1 MKHFDVEAYAK
12 ELLEGYT
19 LKPNESTWPK
29 LLDKLNEAE
38 QKKRKQGYYVKG
50 ATFLVI
56 LMLGIG
62 FTNEGIE
69 DQVSKPF
76 IDTQVNLIGN
86 EPRGLHPAQTQE
98 VRTEKSGSLIIA
110 PNNKKVSVK
119 GRGMVVGTKKKVSIS
134 SDTSTENVYVVKN
147 ITATNTSSESRNL
160 EVTEAEIDDLMSK
173 ARQNVERQRALLRM
187 RKVLAIE
194 MLAEIEE
201 EIEHQ
206 QHRDGLSQSLKYGF
220 VKLKDAIA
228 N

>member
-1 MKHFDVEAYAK
+1 MKHFDVEGYAK
-12 ELLEGYT
+12 ELLEGCT

-29 LLDKLNEAE
+29 LLDKLSEAE
-38 QKKRKQGYYVKG
+38 QKNRKQGYYIKG

-69 DQVSKPF
+69 DQVSMPF
-76 IDTQVNLIGN
+76 IDTQVNLIGD
-86 EPRGLHPAQTQE
+86 EPEVLHPAQTRE
-98 VRTEKSGSLIIA
+98 VRTEKSGLLIKA
-110 PNNKKVSVK
+110 PTNKKVSIK
-119 GRGMVVGTKKKVSIS
+119 GRGMAVETKKKAPIS
-134 SDTSTENVYVVKN
+134 SDTSMENIYVEKN
-147 ITATNTSSESRNL
+147 IAATNTSPESRNL

-194 MLAEIEE
+194 MLAEIEK

-206 QHRDGLSQSLKYGF
+206 QNRNGLSQSLKYGF
-220 VKLKDAIA
+220 VKVKDAIA

>member
-1 MKHFDVEAYAK
+1 MKHFDVEDYAK
-12 ELLEGYT
+12 ELLVGYT

-29 LLDKLNEAE
+29 LLDKLSEAE
-38 QKKRKQGYYVKG
+38 QKNRKQRYYIKG

-69 DQVSKPF
+69 DQVSTPF
-76 IDTQVNLIGN
+76 IDTQINLIGD
-86 EPRGLHPAQTQE
+86 EPEVLHPAQKRE
-98 VRTEKSGSLIIA
+98 VRTKKSGLLIKA
-110 PNNKKVSVK
+110 
-119 GRGMVVGTKKKVSIS
+119 TTEKKVSIKERRVVVETKKKAFIG
-134 SDTSTENVYVVKN
+134 SDTSTENIYVEKN
-147 ITATNTSSESRNL
+147 IGATNTSSESWNL
-160 EVTEAEIDDLMSK
+160 EVTEAEIDDLMRK

-187 RKVLAIE
+187 RKVLAIK

-206 QHRDGLSQSLKYGF
+206 QHRNGISQSLKYGF